1 MVSLSRTFPTSD
13 NSFLLLDDSW
23 ERLHASPTNR
33 RFPHQ
38 PFNKSIDFP
47 KKHPRLHKS
56 KRCKKQMFFV
66 GTPNHFAWFFP
77 NQPKTTKATDLVLK
91 RLAFPR
97 TRSPAISREI
107 EVSEISKFGPDIMG
121 IYTSFK
127 TNMKPH
133 RVEGWFRCFFPPGD
147 GSGSMLVLWGHWGW
161 PPPGVVLQEC
171 EERHNKKLSRP
182 MRLSRKLRHI
192 QWATGPLL
200 PRVASY
206 DSTRIALRLRPPKRY
221 GPLGVNVC
229 ALNKALFPKGGRPLG
244 EYSTLRFPDFFST
257 KPDS

>member
-121 IYTSFK
+121 IYTSEDQHETPQSGGLAQMFFSPGWRFRFYVSSLGALGLALAWCSAARTWRK
-127 TNMKPH
+127 VKGRREQSKADQVGVEPPQKVVKAREALQKATPH
-133 RVEGWFRCFFPPGD
+133 PMGNWSSATSGGFAWFHADSTAAAPPRRDMVYWGNAK
-147 GSGSMLVLWGHWGW
+147 GPVRGHW
-161 PPPGVVLQEC
+161 E
-171 EERHNKKLSRP
+171 
-182 MRLSRKLRHI
+182 
-192 QWATGPLL
+192 
-200 PRVASY
+200 
-206 DSTRIALRLRPPKRY
+206 
-221 GPLGVNVC
+221 
-229 ALNKALFPKGGRPLG
+229 
-244 EYSTLRFPDFFST
+244 
-257 KPDS
+257 

>member
-13 NSFLLLDDSW
+13 NYFLLLDDSW

-33 RFPHQ
+33 RFSHQ
-38 PFNKSIDFP
+38 PFNRSIDFP

-107 EVSEISKFGPDIMG
+107 EVSEISKIWPR
-121 IYTSFK
+121 YHR
-127 TNMKPH
+127 NLHLRKPTWNPTEW
-133 RVEGWFRCFFPPGD
+133 RVGSDVFFPPGD
-147 GSGSMLVLWGHWGW
+147 GSGSMFVLWGHWGW
-161 PPPGVVLQEC
+161 PARGVVIPEGG
-171 EERHNKKLSRP
+171 E
-182 MRLSRKLRHI
+182 
-192 QWATGPLL
+192 AFG
-200 PRVASY
+200 
-206 DSTRIALRLRPPKRY
+206 
-221 GPLGVNVC
+221 GVWVQ
-229 ALNKALFPKGGRPLG
+229 
-244 EYSTLRFPDFFST
+244 YS
-257 KPDS
+257 